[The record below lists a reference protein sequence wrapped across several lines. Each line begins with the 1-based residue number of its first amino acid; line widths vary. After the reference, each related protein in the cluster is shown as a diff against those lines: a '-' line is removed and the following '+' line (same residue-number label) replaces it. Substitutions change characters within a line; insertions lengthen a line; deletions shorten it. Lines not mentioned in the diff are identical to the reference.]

1 MKKNKIIVALDTKD
15 TKQALNL
22 ASKLPEAAAFK
33 LGLEFFCAN
42 GPSGVKILT
51 EEGLKIFLD
60 LKFHDIPNTIE
71 GAIQSALLTNPFMM
85 TVHIS
90 GGKSML
96 ERSVMTVQ
104 ENCEKESIKKPLI
117 VGVSV
122 LTSIDEKDFYSLGLS
137 GRMEDQVKRL
147 ADLALDAGL
156 DGIVCSAKEL
166 KILREHINKKFI
178 IVTPGIRSKLGEK
191 NDQKRIMTP
200 SEAINLGASY
210 LVVGRPITEAP
221 DPSLALKKLCS
232 EI

>member
-1 MKKNKIIVALDTKD
+1 M
-15 TKQALNL
+15 
-22 ASKLPEAAAFK
+22 
-33 LGLEFFCAN
+33 
-42 GPSGVKILT
+42 
-51 EEGLKIFLD
+51 D

-156 DGIVCSAKEL
+156 DGIVCSLNHIHVFDDESFSELQDRAKEMIDDL
-166 KILREHINKKFI
+166 SRNAFKKYFK
-178 IVTPGIRSKLGEK
+178 GL
-191 NDQKRIMTP
+191 
-200 SEAINLGASY
+200 INLRRKSFQ
-210 LVVGRPITEAP
+210 E
-221 DPSLALKKLCS
+221 
-232 EI
+232 E